1 MYESLIDFMAISQT
15 NPPIQN
21 LSFFTSLQH
30 IPGIHPHPRRL
41 TRKSC
46 RVVLKGWKYIR
57 I

>member
-30 IPGIHPHPRRL
+30 IPGIHPHPTRL